1 MLDQAWPTADERWLT
16 ADEVPYPV
24 SFNGKVRFQLTVP
37 ADLDAQSVESQV
49 RVHELAQA
57 HLDGKTVRKVIV
69 VPGRIVNIV
78 VG

>member
-1 MLDQAWPTADERWLT
+1 MVAE
-16 ADEVPYPV
+16 EVTYPV

-37 ADLDAQSVESQV
+37 AGMDAKTVESQALA
-49 RVHELAQA
+49 HEKAQA

-69 VPGRIVNIV
+69 VPGRIINIV

>member
-1 MLDQAWPTADERWLT
+1 MERWLT
-16 ADEVPYPV
+16 ADEVTYPV

-49 RVHELAQA
+49 LRMKKPRLISMEKPFARSSLS
-57 HLDGKTVRKVIV
+57 
-69 VPGRIVNIV
+69 PGRIVNIV